1 MSFLFR
7 DTSEELEKD
16 PVSEEENTT
25 DNEQEWDPFGG
36 TGYNPYKNDK
46 ELEKIRKKNEAKR
59 KAIAEENEH
68 IDKLAANIIAI
79 TAESFPDK
87 KYKVIG
93 DAFGTIVE
101 SKNALSDL
109 GASFKNLVGG
119 ELAKY
124 TEMNKLAKKESVRR
138 MKFDAA
144 QQGADAVIAMRLNIS
159 ASGIGNTDNMLTATA
174 YGTAIKFIED

>member
-1 MSFLFR
+1 MSILFGNSSGDNKYYR
-7 DTSEELEKD
+7 K
-16 PVSEEENTT
+16 VQEEEN
-25 DNEQEWDPFGG
+25 G
-36 TGYNPYKNDK
+36 
-46 ELEKIRKKNEAKR
+46 R
-59 KAIAEENEH
+59 

-119 ELAKY
+119 ELANY
-124 TEMNKLAKKESVRR
+124 TEMNELAKTEAVRR

-144 QQGADAVIAMRLNIS
+144 QQGADAIIAMRLNIS
-159 ASGIGNTDNMLTATA
+159 ASGVGNSDNMLTVTA

>member
-1 MSFLFR
+1 MSFLFG
-7 DTSEELEKD
+7 DSLGDSNYFDKIH
-16 PVSEEENTT
+16 EENS
-25 DNEQEWDPFGG
+25 
-36 TGYNPYKNDK
+36 
-46 ELEKIRKKNEAKR
+46 LESRKKNEAKR
-59 KAIAEENEH
+59 KAIAEENER

-79 TAESFPDK
+79 TAESFSDK

-119 ELAKY
+119 ELANY
-124 TEMNKLAKKESVRR
+124 TEMNKLAKKEAVRR

-144 QQGADAVIAMRLNIS
+144 QQGADAIIAMRLNIS
-159 ASGIGNTDNMLTATA
+159 ASGVGNSDNMLTATA

>member
-1 MSFLFR
+1 MSILFGNSSGDNKYYR
-7 DTSEELEKD
+7 K
-16 PVSEEENTT
+16 VQEEEN
-25 DNEQEWDPFGG
+25 E
-36 TGYNPYKNDK
+36 
-46 ELEKIRKKNEAKR
+46 R
-59 KAIAEENEH
+59 

-119 ELAKY
+119 ELANY
-124 TEMNKLAKKESVRR
+124 TEMNKPAKKEAVRR

-159 ASGIGNTDNMLTATA
+159 TSGSTSGIGNSDNMLTATA